1 MNKLGLIITVI
12 ILLTSLLFPGNRIT
26 NVGTTAAS
34 FLEVGV
40 GSRAIGMGGAFVG
53 VSDDV
58 SSLYWNPGGL
68 GMILS
73 GEMVFERVDWLAGIS
88 FNYFGAAVPLGKYGT
103 LGFFINSMTMPK
115 MKVRT
120 VQYPDGTT
128 KSI

>member
-58 SSLYWNPGGL
+58 SSLY
-68 GMILS
+68 
-73 GEMVFERVDWLAGIS
+73 
-88 FNYFGAAVPLGKYGT
+88 
-103 LGFFINSMTMPK
+103 
-115 MKVRT
+115 
-120 VQYPDGTT
+120 
-128 KSI
+128 